1 MMNHGRQHHQSF
13 ITFGLIVTLT
23 FICFTLLPYS
33 AAAFAKKRTKPSPPP
48 TDTTEQGSMALKI
61 LSYNIHG
68 LDLPFGVD
76 HSRYKDIGLE
86 LKRRRQ
92 NGTAPQIVAIQEAF
106 HIATDAVIIES
117 EYPYVA
123 FGPPGNGFVHN
134 SGLLILSEY
143 PITDVSYITYKNC
156 TNFDCMA
163 KKGVMQGLIHIP
175 GMPKP
180 LEFYNT
186 HLNASYECQAGTGQ
200 VCERASDP
208 SEPIRMTQIEQI
220 KDFMKTTHDPDRL
233 FIFPGDFNH
242 NPDGLDYLYWIGY
255 MGLKNSTH
263 QCFVNQNCT
272 GDDNAQ
278 EDWLTSVDHQ
288 YYIESTPSQITS
300 TPTHFEKTF
309 TEKVDGRYLSDH
321 DGLEIDY
328 QIEW

>member
-1 MMNHGRQHHQSF
+1 MKIKNQALNLFFLMM
-13 ITFGLIVTLT
+13 TLIVI
-23 FICFTLLPYS
+23 FGFLLS
-33 AAAFAKKRTKPSPPP
+33 NQLHAFSESHTIK
-48 TDTTEQGSMALKI
+48 LKV

-68 LDLPFGVD
+68 LDLPLGVD

-92 NGTAPQIVAIQEAF
+92 NGTAPQIVAIQEAC
-106 HIATDAVIIES
+106 HITTDAVILES

-123 FGPPGNGFVHN
+123 FGPPGDGARAS

-143 PITDVSYITYKNC
+143 PITDVSYTTFRKC
-156 TNFDCMA
+156 TDFDCLSR
-163 KKGVMQGLIHIP
+163 KGVMKGLIHIP

-186 HLNASYECQAGTGQ
+186 HLNASYQCSAGTGK
-200 VCERASDP
+200 VCERKLDKN
-208 SEPIRMTQIEQI
+208 EQVRMSQIKQI

-233 FIFPGDFNH
+233 FVFPGDFNH

-255 MGLKNSTH
+255 MGLKNATH

-278 EDWLTSVDHQ
+278 EDWLRSVDHQ
-288 YYIESTPSQITS
+288 YFIEDSPVQITS

-309 TEKVDGRYLSDH
+309 TKKVDGRHLSDH